1 MCLLRHSLT
10 FFPVKQTKGR
20 KRYTKKLTMSWQE
33 FVDGQLMVELSGG
46 NYLSSAAI
54 MGQDGNIW
62 AQSPN
67 FPPVLS
73 LSLSHCIEITQA
85 PCFGI
90 SQNFFIHCKSPSHH
104 KYTQLKPSFNTCI
117 DRSMSSIYFLKQ
129 YIHLSLKLSSKHIN
143 RCHKTKH
150 TIVGFHQ

>member
-1 MCLLRHSLT
+1 MQGGVKERMCLHRHSLT

-67 FPPVLS
+67 FPLVLS

-90 SQNFFIHCKSPSHH
+90 SENFFIHCKSPSHH
-104 KYTQLKPSFNTCI
+104 KYTQFMHRLMCVFYLFLNTIYTLKS
-117 DRSMSSIYFLKQ
+117 
-129 YIHLSLKLSSKHIN
+129 
-143 RCHKTKH
+143 
-150 TIVGFHQ
+150 